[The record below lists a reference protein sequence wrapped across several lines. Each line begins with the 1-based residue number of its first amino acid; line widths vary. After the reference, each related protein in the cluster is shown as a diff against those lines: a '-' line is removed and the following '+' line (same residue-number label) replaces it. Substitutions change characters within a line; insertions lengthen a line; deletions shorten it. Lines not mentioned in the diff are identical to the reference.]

1 MGAEDRVAPDRHGP
15 RFCHAGPVSFPVMSE
30 HTAPETNEG
39 NRGTATSAFGVGRR
53 ENHDAS
59 AFYARFSPPELSE
72 DDSLGP
78 LEFGLPDPPCILGDA
93 RDMAQVPDRSVA
105 LVVTSPPYFVG
116 KEYEQAVTGAGEIG
130 RPQVPNSYVEYLA
143 MLRDVFAEC
152 KRTLEPGG
160 RIAVNVANLGR
171 KPYRSL
177 SADVI
182 RILQDDLGLLLR
194 GEIIWQKAEGASG
207 SVAWGSF
214 NKATN
219 PVLRDVTER
228 VIVASKG
235 RFDRARSRQQREKDG
250 YPYENTMPVDEFME
264 ATLDVW
270 RIDAESA
277 RRVQHPAPYPVELPR
292 RLIELYTF
300 ENDLILDPFL
310 GSGTTLVAAAR
321 TGRRGVG
328 YDLDPD
334 YIETAKARYRA
345 EKKRYRRY
353 EEQEDAHQ
361 ERLALDLPPE
371 FTPEERADHFQ
382 RRASREGKKAQDL
395 ARQVLEQAGFEVID
409 EAYKLPKS
417 GVHFNFRVVDGKGD
431 REFLVDVSGAFT
443 TARPGLLRTDTL
455 WKTLGRAHVL
465 KSLDEEARL
474 LIVTSNLPRPGSDGD
489 KALHAVGPGN
499 VWDAVEMFDSEGVGR
514 LEQYA
519 QGHAEQL
526 PGFWTAEELA
536 ARRDEQLARYYDAE
550 NE

>member
-1 MGAEDRVAPDRHGP
+1 
-15 RFCHAGPVSFPVMSE
+15 MSE
-30 HTAPETNEG
+30 QSGSEG
-39 NRGTATSAFGVGRR
+39 TEMTRGTATSSFGVGRR

-59 AFYARFSPPELSE
+59 AFYARFSSPELSE
-72 DDSLGP
+72 DDTLGP
-78 LEFGLPDPPCILGDA
+78 AQLELPDPPCILGDA
-93 RDMAQVPDRSVA
+93 RDMSAVADGTVA

-116 KEYEQAVTGAGEIG
+116 KEYEQAITGGGEEA
-130 RPQVPNSYVEYLA
+130 RPHVPNSYVEYLE

-235 RFDRARSRQQREKDG
+235 RFDRARSRQQRVKDG
-250 YPYENTMPVDEFME
+250 YPFENTMPVDEFME

-277 RRVQHPAPYPVELPR
+277 RRVQHPAPFPVELPR

-300 ENDLILDPFL
+300 ENDLVLDPFL

-321 TGRRGVG
+321 TGRRSVG

-334 YIETAKARYRA
+334 YVETAKARYRA
-345 EKKRYRRY
+345 EKKRFRRY
-353 EEQEDAHQ
+353 QQQEDAHQ

-395 ARQVLEQAGFEVID
+395 ARQVLEEVGFEVID

-417 GVHFNFRVVDGKGD
+417 GVHFNFRVVDSKGD

-465 KSLDEEARL
+465 KSLDEQARL

-489 KALHAVGPGN
+489 KARHAVGPGN
-499 VWDAVEMFDSEGVGR
+499 VWDAIEMFDSEGVSR

-519 QGHAEQL
+519 QGHQEQL
-526 PGFWTAEELA
+526 AGFWTGPELA
-536 ARRDEQLARYYDAE
+536 ARRDEQLARYYDTDE
-550 NE
+550 